1 MIRTVL
7 IVDDDREMLLSLKEG
22 LERYFASFRVL
33 TAEDGIIAMEML
45 KNKTVSLVVSDL
57 KMPRMDGFSLLAHIM
72 EYYPDIP
79 VVIITGY
86 STPEMER
93 LARQGGAVGYIGK
106 PFMIEDLARKI
117 MATLRHES
125 EGGTLHSV
133 SSGMFLQL
141 IEMEQK
147 TCTIRLVDKT
157 SDSRGVLF
165 FRDGELF
172 DARVGSLQGEAAA
185 YRIFSWDEVNLSIQN
200 ACPQKEKKIETDLQA
215 ILLDAAR
222 LRDEADEEIK
232 PSTVVE
238 ERKER
243 PDTPKAEQEEQRS
256 DSTEGIKVRLQKQVG
271 TMRGVEAIYHDLA
284 WNGFIAQASRLGRFF
299 NIGELKLAY
308 IDRGEPNDF
317 IVLPGKENTVVSV
330 NPRCPRDKV
339 MTAISEEMTSR

>member
-33 TAEDGIIAMEML
+33 TAEDGMIAMEML
-45 KNKTVSLVVSDL
+45 KKKIVSLVVSDL
-57 KMPRMDGFSLLAHIM
+57 KMPRMDGFSLLSHIM
-72 EYYPDIP
+72 EYYPDVP

-93 LARQGGAVGYIGK
+93 LAREGGAVGYIGK

-147 TCTIRLVDKT
+147 TCTIRLVDKA
-157 SDSRGVLF
+157 SGNRGVLF

-172 DARVGSLQGEAAA
+172 DARVGSLLGEAAA

-200 ACPQKEKKIETDLQA
+200 ACPQKEKKIQVDLQA

-222 LRDEADEEIK
+222 LKDEAHEETR
-232 PSTVVE
+232 PVAVVE
-238 ERKER
+238 EGEGSE
-243 PDTPKAEQEEQRS
+243 DASEAEQKSEGP
-256 DSTEGIKVRLQKQVG
+256 DSTEGIEVRLQKQMG
-271 TMRGVEAIYHDLA
+271 TMRGVEAIYHDSS
-284 WNGFIAQASRLGRFF
+284 WNGLIAQASRLGRFF

-330 NPRCPRDKV
+330 NPRCPRDKI
-339 MTAISEEMTSR
+339 MKAISEEMTSR

>member
-22 LERYFASFRVL
+22 LERYFESFRVL
-33 TAEDGIIAMEML
+33 TAEDGMIAMEML
-45 KNKTVSLVVSDL
+45 KKKTVSLVVSDL

-93 LARQGGAVGYIGK
+93 LAREGGAVGYIGK

-147 TCTIRLVDKT
+147 TCTIRLVDKA
-157 SDSRGVLF
+157 SGNRGVLF

-172 DARVGSLQGEAAA
+172 DARVGSLQGEAAT

-200 ACPQKEKKIETDLQA
+200 ACPQKEKKIQADLQA

-222 LRDEADEEIK
+222 LKDEADEETK
-232 PSTVVE
+232 PATVVE
-238 ERKER
+238 EREG
-243 PDTPKAEQEEQRS
+243 PEDTSKTEQKSEGS
-256 DSTEGIKVRLQKQVG
+256 DSTEGIKVRLEKQMG
-271 TMRGVEAIYHDLA
+271 TMRGVEAIYHDRS
-284 WNGFIAQASRLGRFF
+284 WNGLIAQASRLGRFF

-317 IVLPGKENTVVSV
+317 IVLPDKENTVVSV
-330 NPRCPRDKV
+330 NPRCPRDKI
-339 MTAISEEMTSR
+339 MKAISEEMVSR

>member
-22 LERYFASFRVL
+22 MERYFESFRVL
-33 TAEDGIIAMEML
+33 TAEDGMIAMEML
-45 KNKTVSLVVSDL
+45 KQETVSLVVSDL

-72 EYYPDIP
+72 ECYPDIP

-93 LARQGGAVGYIGK
+93 LAREGGAVGYIGK

-141 IEMEQK
+141 IEMEQR
-147 TCTIRLVDKT
+147 TCTIRLIDKV
-157 SDSRGVLF
+157 SGSRGVLF
-165 FRDGELF
+165 FRDGDLF
-172 DARVGSLQGEAAA
+172 DARVGSLQGESAA

-200 ACPQKEKKIETDLQA
+200 ACPQKEKKIQADLQA

-222 LRDEADEEIK
+222 LRDEAHEEEK
-232 PSTVVE
+232 PAAVVE
-238 ERKER
+238 ESKER
-243 PDTPKAEQEEQRS
+243 PDTSKAEPKSEGS
-256 DSTEGIKVRLQKQVG
+256 DSIEGIKVRLEKQMG
-271 TMRGVEAIYHDLA
+271 SMRGVEAIYHDRS

-317 IVLPGKENTVVSV
+317 ILLPGKENTVVSV
-330 NPRCPRDKV
+330 NPRCPRDKI
-339 MTAISEEMTSR
+339 MTAINEEMTSR

>member
-22 LERYFASFRVL
+22 LERYFESFRVL
-33 TAEDGIIAMEML
+33 TAEDGVIAMEML
-45 KNKTVSLVVSDL
+45 KKSTVSLVVSDL

-93 LARQGGAVGYIGK
+93 LAREGGAVGYIGK

-117 MATLRHES
+117 MSTLRHES

-147 TCTIRLVDKT
+147 TCTIRLVDKA
-157 SDSRGVLF
+157 SGNRGVLF

-172 DARVGSLQGEAAA
+172 DARVGFLQGEAAA

-200 ACPQKEKKIETDLQA
+200 ACPQKEKKIQADLQA

-222 LRDEADEEIK
+222 LKDEAHDEAEPATAVQEK
-232 PSTVVE
+232 KGPE
-238 ERKER
+238 
-243 PDTPKAEQEEQRS
+243 DTSKEEQKPNG
-256 DSTEGIKVRLQKQVG
+256 TEQTESIKVRLQKQMETV
-271 TMRGVEAIYHDLA
+271 RGVEAIYHDRS
-284 WNGFIAQASRLGRFF
+284 WNGLIAQASRLGKFF

-308 IDRGEPNDF
+308 VDKGEPNDF

-330 NPRCPRDKV
+330 NPRCPRDKIMKV
-339 MTAISEEMTSR
+339 ISEGIISR

>member
-1 MIRTVL
+1 MIRSVL

-22 LERYFASFRVL
+22 LERYFESFRVL
-33 TAEDGIIAMEML
+33 TAEDGMIAMEML
-45 KNKTVSLVVSDL
+45 KKKIVSLVVSDL

-93 LARQGGAVGYIGK
+93 LAREGGAVGYIGK

-147 TCTIRLVDKT
+147 TCTIRLVDKA
-157 SDSRGVLF
+157 SGSRGVLF

-172 DARVGSLQGEAAA
+172 DARVGSLQGEAAT
-185 YRIFSWDEVNLSIQN
+185 YKIFSWDEVNLSIQN
-200 ACPQKEKKIETDLQA
+200 ACPQKEKKIQADLQA

-222 LRDEADEEIK
+222 LKDEADEETK
-232 PSTVVE
+232 LATVVE
-238 ERKER
+238 EREG
-243 PDTPKAEQEEQRS
+243 PEDTSKAEQKSEGS
-256 DSTEGIKVRLQKQVG
+256 DSTEGIKVRLKKQMG
-271 TMRGVEAIYHDLA
+271 TMRGVEAIYHDRS
-284 WNGFIAQASRLGRFF
+284 WNGLIGQASRLGRFF

-330 NPRCPRDKV
+330 NPRCPRDKI
-339 MTAISEEMTSR
+339 MKTISEEMVSR

>member
-93 LARQGGAVGYIGK
+93 LAREGGAVGYIGK

-165 FRDGELF
+165 FRDGELL

-200 ACPQKEKKIETDLQA
+200 ACPQNEKKIETDLQA

-222 LRDEADEEIK
+222 LRDEADEETK

-271 TMRGVEAIYHDLA
+271 TMRGVEAIYHDRS

-317 IVLPGKENTVVSV
+317 IVLPGKENTVVLV

-339 MTAISEEMTSR
+339 MTAISAEMTSR

>member
-1 MIRTVL
+1 MIRRVL

-22 LERYFASFRVL
+22 LERYFESFRVL
-33 TAEDGIIAMEML
+33 TAEDGMIAMEML
-45 KNKTVSLVVSDL
+45 KKKTVSLVVSDL

-93 LARQGGAVGYIGK
+93 LAREGGAVGYIGK

-147 TCTIRLVDKT
+147 TCTIRLVDKA
-157 SDSRGVLF
+157 SGNRGVLF

-172 DARVGSLQGEAAA
+172 DARVGSLQGEAAT

-200 ACPQKEKKIETDLQA
+200 ACPQKEKKIQADLQA

-222 LRDEADEEIK
+222 LKDEADEETK
-232 PSTVVE
+232 PATVVE
-238 ERKER
+238 EREG
-243 PDTPKAEQEEQRS
+243 PEDTSKTEQKSEGS
-256 DSTEGIKVRLQKQVG
+256 DSTEGIKVRLEKQMG
-271 TMRGVEAIYHDLA
+271 TMRGVEAIYHDRS
-284 WNGFIAQASRLGRFF
+284 WNGLIAQASRLGRFF

-317 IVLPGKENTVVSV
+317 IVLPDKENTVVSV
-330 NPRCPRDKV
+330 NPRCPRDKI
-339 MTAISEEMTSR
+339 MKAISEEMVSR